1 MQHKETMLAFLLDL
15 IKVSTTLP
23 DVWYK
28 MLTMMQ
34 SHTSAVLALT
44 FQFML
49 MCSSLV
55 NKILAMNT
63 NNASSNDTDIE
74 NVFVDDFSEA

>member
-1 MQHKETMLAFLLDL
+1 
-15 IKVSTTLP
+15 
-23 DVWYK
+23 
-28 MLTMMQ
+28 
-34 SHTSAVLALT
+34 VLALA

-63 NNASSNDTDIE
+63 NIASSNDTDIE
-74 NVFVDDFSEA
+74 SVFVDDFSEA